1 MTKSAPIYIAGVA
14 ETALGKVGDQS
25 EFSMVELAAVEA
37 SNEAGLS
44 LNDVDAIFTNYMGE
58 EGSVQLGEYLGI
70 RPRYAESSDM
80 GGASFEFFVHHAML
94 AIQNG
99 QASVAL
105 IAFASRQRSRRNR
118 PRSPED
124 DGYSIAAQFES
135 PYRPIWPV
143 SHYALQAARHQH
155 LYGTTLEQMAQVAI
169 SARTWASLNSK
180 AWCREL
186 LSMEEA
192 MASPMISE
200 PIRKVDCC
208 LVTDGGGAV
217 IVTDAA
223 RARDARK
230 PPIRVLGVGEAHD
243 AWHISQMTDL
253 NVTPGRRSARDALA
267 RAGVGLE
274 DIDFFEP
281 YDNFTSCVIQ
291 QIEDVGFCAP
301 GEGGP
306 FVEEGN
312 LLPGGRLPTSTMGG
326 GLSYCH
332 PGALGVLLLVEA
344 VRQLRGEVPR
354 ERQVPDARIGLV
366 HAIGGVCYSTA
377 STVILSRD

>member
-1 MTKSAPIYIAGVA
+1 MTPSPDTYITGVA
-14 ETALGKVGDQS
+14 ETPLGKVGDES

-37 SNEAGLS
+37 LDEAGMTLD
-44 LNDVDAIFTNYMGE
+44 DVDAVFTNYMGD

-70 RPRYAESSDM
+70 RPRFAESSDM

-94 AIQNG
+94 AIQAG
-99 QASVAL
+99 RAEVAL
-105 IAFASRQRSRRNR
+105 IGFASRQRSRRNR
-118 PRSPED
+118 PRLPEAG
-124 DGYSIAAQFES
+124 GYDIAAQFEA
-135 PYRPIWPV
+135 PFQPLWPI
-143 SHYALQAARHQH
+143 SHYALMAARHQH
-155 LYGTTLEQMAQVAI
+155 QYGTTLEQMAQVAI
-169 SARTWASLNSK
+169 SARRWASMNPK
-180 AWCREL
+180 AWNRGALTLDEV
-186 LSMEEA
+186 

-200 PIRKVDCC
+200 PLRVADCC
-208 LVTDGGGAV
+208 LITDGGGVV
-217 IVTDAA
+217 ILTGAA

-230 PPIRVLGVGEAHD
+230 PAVRILGAGEAHD
-243 AWHISQMTDL
+243 AWHIAQMRDIL
-253 NVTPGRRSARDALA
+253 ETPGRRSARDALA
-267 RAGVGLE
+267 RAGVTPA

-291 QIEDVGFCAP
+291 QLEDAGFCAP

-306 FVEEGN
+306 FVAEGR
-312 LLPGGRLPTSTMGG
+312 LLPGGSLPTSTMGG

-344 VRQLRGEVPR
+344 VRQLRGEVAP

-377 STVILSRD
+377 STVVLARE